1 MTRSFNPA
9 QPYPID
15 GLFRPAGHVLVVAEG
30 SALAILDLEW
40 GVVYATTPFGT
51 ESWSTLVD
59 PARPPRPSIANAR
72 NGTGDDEGG
81 DAWAGLV
88 GYLLDRRIIEPVL
101 GGADIR

>member
-51 ESWSTLVD
+51 E
-59 PARPPRPSIANAR
+59 
-72 NGTGDDEGG
+72 
-81 DAWAGLV
+81 
-88 GYLLDRRIIEPVL
+88 
-101 GGADIR
+101 